1 MLVVGLVG
9 ALLAGLLT
17 WKFIT
22 MEDDIKEL
30 RSRIEELEDER
41 IIKVV
46 VDDLDDDIDTPF

>member
-1 MLVVGLVG
+1 MLLGLVG

-30 RSRIEELEDER
+30 RARVEELEDEKTVEF
-41 IIKVV
+41 IH
-46 VDDLDDDIDTPF
+46 DIDNEIPF